1 MKPRSPRIAAAA
13 RPPTAMPAM
22 APVESPPPPLA
33 ARVAPA
39 LSAAPPALAIEL
51 DEVDNKLL
59 GVEVGVIVEKAVT
72 TTTLSSEGGLGGD
85 GRVGRPGREEVEI
98 ELVEVDVEVD
108 EVDVES
114 EVEVDV
120 DVDVEVEVVGGRDVL
135 NDME

>member
-1 MKPRSPRIAAAA
+1 
-13 RPPTAMPAM
+13 MPAI
-22 APVESPPPPLA
+22 APVDSPPPPLA

-39 LSAAPPALAIEL
+39 LSAAPPALAMEV
-51 DEVDNKLL
+51 DEVESKLL
-59 GVEVGVIVEKAVT
+59 GVDEGVIVVKAVT

-85 GRVGRPGREEVEI
+85 GRVGRPGREEVEV

-120 DVDVEVEVVGGRDVL
+120 DVEVMVVSGSEVL